1 MRETKLILLEGI
13 PGSGKSTMAQT
24 LLHDLAAEGI
34 AARWWYEEEVGHP
47 VYVFRDRASLHAV
60 LGALRTGRYREVV
73 ARALDQWRAFAG
85 ALRSTEQ
92 VVLLDGCLFGYLTWS
107 LFPHAVPAAEI
118 HAYLAEVVRLL
129 MPVAPCLVYLYQ
141 DDIAASLRRV
151 CSARGTAIEHNYI
164 QHVQESAY
172 GQRHGL
178 RGFTGLVSYWTAYR
192 AFTDSARAAI
202 GWPTLAVETSMGAWP
217 AYHRRVAVFLGLPQ
231 LEEAAIPDAELGRA
245 VGRYQSLDD
254 ASLTCTVRLA
264 EGALVVDGLPEAWP
278 DSRLVPLSPGLFAV
292 ASLPITVAFEE
303 SGPGTATLMRVSGPE
318 LLGGTVANIFQRVP
332 GT

>member
-1 MRETKLILLEGI
+1 VRETKLILLEGI
-13 PGSGKSTMAQT
+13 PGSGKSTLAQT
-24 LLHDLAAEGI
+24 LLGDLAAEGI

-47 VYVFRDRASLHAV
+47 VYVFRDRASLHEV

-73 ARALDQWRAFAG
+73 ARALDQWRAFAD
-85 ALRSTEQ
+85 ALRTAEQ

-118 HAYLAEVVRLL
+118 LAYLAEVVRLL
-129 MPVAPCLVYLYQ
+129 TPVAPCLIYLYQ

-151 CSARGTAIEHNYI
+151 CAARGAAIEHTYI
-164 QHVQESAY
+164 TGVEESAY
-172 GQRHGL
+172 GQYHGL

-202 GWPTLAVETSMGAWP
+202 AWPTLAVETSMGDWA
-217 AYHRRVAVFLGLPQ
+217 AYHRHVAAFLGLPPVA
-231 LEEAAIPDAELGRA
+231 EAANAEAELVRV

-292 ASLPITVAFEE
+292 ASLPITVAFAE
-303 SGPGTATLMRVSGPE
+303 SGPDTVALMRVSGPE
-318 LLGGTVANIFQRVP
+318 LLGGTVANILQRVP
-332 GT
+332 GP